1 MIIYKKNLRGKM
13 LSDNGIVELQS
24 VSDWKEH
31 ERKTKEIER
40 RLCIINEEKEA
51 LVKTLYALRKDRYKY
66 SNIAIDEHK
75 FWASKDMKSIAKIVY
90 DKYGEFTFLV
100 SNKEGKDKEYHSSSL
115 GVLYSYPIP
124 ITEEKYN
131 EIYNNL

>member
-1 MIIYKKNLRGKM
+1 M

-40 RLCIINEEKEA
+40 RLRVIEEEKEA
-51 LVKTLYALRKDRYKY
+51 LVNALGVLRKDRYKY
-66 SNIAIDEHK
+66 SDIAIDEHK
-75 FWASKDMKSIAKIVY
+75 FWASEDMKSIAKIVPN
-90 DKYGEFTFLV
+90 KYWDFAFLV
-100 SNKEGKDKEYHSSSL
+100 SNKEEKDKEYLSSSL
-115 GVLYSYPIP
+115 GVLYGYPIP

-131 EIYNNL
+131 EIYNSL

>member
-1 MIIYKKNLRGKM
+1 M

-40 RLCIINEEKEA
+40 RLRVIDEEKEA
-51 LVKTLYALRKDRYKY
+51 LVNALDVLRKDRYKY
-66 SNIAIDEHK
+66 SDIAIDKHK
-75 FWASKDMKSIAKIVY
+75 FWASEDMKSIAKIVPN
-90 DKYGEFTFLV
+90 KYWDFAFLV
-100 SNKEGKDKEYHSSSL
+100 SNKEGKDNEYLSSSL

-131 EIYNNL
+131 EIYNSL